1 MTVLNTWDLTGRVAL
16 ITGAGSPGGIGFAT
30 ATAMATAGAK
40 VAIADLASTD
50 VKKIVADLPGGG
62 HSAHIVDLT
71 DADQT
76 AKLVDAVTAKHGRL
90 DAFVNAAAVLI
101 VQPFLEVDPKSW
113 ARTLEVNTTGTFFI
127 AQAVARYMVKH
138 GGGQIVLIASNV
150 GRVPRI
156 NNSSYAA
163 SKAAVI
169 HLARCMAMELGPQG
183 VSVNALCPGST
194 ATSMLVANQ
203 AGGDP
208 SRLDGIIKGSI
219 AQWRT
224 GIPLGRLA
232 EPADQAALAVFLASA
247 GGRYISGQ
255 AICVD
260 GAQTY
265 FG

>member
-1 MTVLNTWDLTGRVAL
+1 MTVLNTWDLSGRVTL

-30 ATAMATAGAK
+30 ATAMAMAGAK
-40 VAIADLASTD
+40 VAIADLPSTG
-50 VKKIVADLPGGG
+50 VTKILAQLPGTG
-62 HSAHIVDLT
+62 HTAHTVDIT
-71 DADQT
+71 SSEQT
-76 AKLVDAVTAKHGRL
+76 AKLVSEVVAKHGRL
-90 DAFVNAAAVLI
+90 DALVNAAAILI
-101 VQPFLEVDPKSW
+101 VQSFLDVDPKSW
-113 ARTLEVNTTGTFFI
+113 VQTLEVNTTGTFFI

-138 GGGQIVLIASNV
+138 GGGQIILIASNV

-156 NNSSYAA
+156 NNASYAT

-169 HLARCMAMELGPQG
+169 HLARCMAMELGQHN

-194 ATSMLVANQ
+194 ATSMLLANQ
-203 AGGDP
+203 AGGD
-208 SRLDGIIKGSI
+208 SKRLDGIIKGSI
-219 AQWRT
+219 EQWRT

-265 FG
+265 FT

>member
-1 MTVLNTWDLTGRVAL
+1 MNVLNTWDLSGRVAL

-40 VAIADLASTD
+40 VAIADLPSSE
-50 VKKIVADLPGGG
+50 VKKIVADLPGSG
-62 HSAHIVDLT
+62 HSAHTADLT
-71 DADQT
+71 DPEQT
-76 AKLVDAVTAKHGRL
+76 AQLVAEVAGQHGQL
-90 DAFVNAAAVLI
+90 NVLVNAAAVLI
-101 VQPFLEVDPKSW
+101 VQPFLEVDPQSW
-113 ARTLEVNTTGTFFI
+113 RRTLEVNTTGTFFI
-127 AQAVARYMVKH
+127 AQAAARYMVEH

-156 NNSSYAA
+156 NNASYAA

-169 HLARCMAMELGPQG
+169 HLARSMAMELGKHG
-183 VSVNALCPGST
+183 ISVNALCPGST
-194 ATSMLVANQ
+194 ATSMLLANQ
-203 AGGDP
+203 AGGDA
-208 SRLDGIIKGSI
+208 SRLDGIIKGSVE
-219 AQWRT
+219 QWRT
-224 GIPLGRLA
+224 GIPLGHLA
-232 EPADQAALAVFLASA
+232 DPADQAALAVFLASA